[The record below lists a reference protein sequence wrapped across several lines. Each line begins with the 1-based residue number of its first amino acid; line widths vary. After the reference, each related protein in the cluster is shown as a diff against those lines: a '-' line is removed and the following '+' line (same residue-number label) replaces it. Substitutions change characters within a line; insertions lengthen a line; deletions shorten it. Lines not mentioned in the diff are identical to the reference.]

1 MTIIATALLAGKILP
16 FARGEDSAIAKSP
29 LVGPVRIGFAGI
41 VGDEQ
46 ADPEHHGGRDKA
58 LHHYPFDH
66 YERWRRLLPAA
77 DLLSAPG
84 AFGEN
89 ISTLGLC
96 EDDVCIGDRI
106 RLGTALLEISQGR
119 KPCWKQGDRLHDPM
133 VPALMVEERLSGW
146 YYRVIEEGGAQP
158 GDVMAI
164 EARPLP
170 EWTVRRVFGILIA
183 GDFKQD
189 VAALKHL
196 ETMDLLHDGWRAR
209 AALLRARMGG

>member
-1 MTIIATALLAGKILP
+1 MPVIANALLAGQILP
-16 FARGEDSAIAKSP
+16 FARGEDSAIAKSAIA
-29 LVGPVRIGFAGI
+29 GPVTISFAGI

-66 YERWRRLLPAA
+66 YPRWRRLLPAS
-77 DLLSAPG
+77 DLLGAPG

-89 ISTLGLC
+89 ISTVGLS
-96 EDDVCIGDRI
+96 EDQVCIGDRF

-146 YYRVIEEGGAQP
+146 YYRVIEEGEACA
-158 GDVMAI
+158 GDVMML

-170 EWTVRRVFGILIA
+170 DWTVKRVFGILIA

-189 VAALKHL
+189 IAALSQL
-196 ETMDLLHDGWRAR
+196 EAMDLLHDGWRQR
-209 AALLRARMGG
+209 AGLLRARMGG